1 MKIKVHK
8 MKNKD
13 GSLVAGLYTWFPQPG
28 NTKLLR
34 TTMTK
39 FYTTDWP
46 ERMTIDSSWL
56 CDFRRYPTGKASRT
70 ARSAT
75 AFDWREAV
83 FHTYIQIGW
92 DGKWL
97 EGEMRDFAQT
107 FKERLRPFSLE
118 GRATFFN
125 FPDGALKTDYHE
137 QAYWGDNH
145 EKLQQV
151 KQIWDKDNY
160 FDSVQGVR
168 LPHANATMAAPS
180 VDVNVQELT
189 DGIASL
195 QWDHHNRLPI
205 YSLYSTYMDA
215 LQESFGISFVD

>member
-1 MKIKVHK
+1 MEKFVPIVHEELSTFK
-8 MKNKD
+8 SKFESDKD
-13 GSLVAGLYTWFPQPG
+13 CMLQVSFIHSG
-28 NTKLLR
+28 
-34 TTMTK
+34 
-39 FYTTDWP
+39 
-46 ERMTIDSSWL
+46 
-56 CDFRRYPTGKASRT
+56 GKASRT

-75 AFDWREAV
+75 AFGWREAM

-97 EGEMRDFAQT
+97 EGEMRYFAQT

-125 FPDGALKTDYHE
+125 FPDGPLKPDYHE

-168 LPHANATMAAPS
+168 LPHASATVAAPS
-180 VDVNVQELT
+180 VDMNVQELT
-189 DGIASL
+189 DGIAIL
-195 QWDHHNRLPI
+195 QWDHHNRLPV
-205 YSLYSTYMDA
+205 YSLYSAYIDA
-215 LQESFGISFVD
+215 LRESFGVSFVDRKPVGLQVL